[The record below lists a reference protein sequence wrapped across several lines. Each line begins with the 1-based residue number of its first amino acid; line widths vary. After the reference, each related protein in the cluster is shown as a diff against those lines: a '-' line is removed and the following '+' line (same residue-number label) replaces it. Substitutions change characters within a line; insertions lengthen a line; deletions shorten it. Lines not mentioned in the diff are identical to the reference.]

1 VLRER
6 AADQI
11 ITEMRNRIASG
22 ALPRGSKL
30 PTEREL
36 ASLYGV
42 SPPTVRE
49 ALRALTSTGL
59 IEVRHGSG
67 AYVAANSDGILD
79 GSLAMLLQLESVGL
93 LDVFDLLTV
102 LNLYVAE
109 LAITHATTEDIDR
122 MRLAAEATANCR
134 SQDEVTS
141 AVTEFLVAFAA
152 SAHQPL
158 LDALCGFLV
167 RMVVRVEASSH
178 GQRSEQFWK
187 RWAGDT
193 SVLRLDV
200 VHALD
205 ARDPE
210 KLAAEVARFH
220 AHIRKRIMRLPSL
233 RHARMSDPAIVSFL
247 AATTPGR

>member
-1 VLRER
+1 MRER

-36 ASLYGV
+36 AAMYGV
-42 SPPTVRE
+42 SGPTVRE

-59 IEVRHGSG
+59 VEVRHGSG
-67 AYVAANSDGILD
+67 AFVAANSDGIID

-109 LAITHATTEDIDR
+109 LAIAHASTEDIAR
-122 MRLAAEATANCR
+122 MRMAAEATADCR
-134 SQDEVTS
+134 SQDEVMS
-141 AVTEFLVAFAA
+141 AVTEFLVAFVA

-200 VHALD
+200 VRALD

-210 KLAAEVARFH
+210 KLTAEVARFH
-220 AHIRKRIMRLPSL
+220 AHIRKRIMRVPAL
-233 RHARMSDPAIVSFL
+233 RQARMSDPAVVSYL
-247 AATTPGR
+247 AAASAGH